1 MPNKWNLSKE
11 FILASQSP
19 QRLKL
24 LNDAGFTPCECIAA
38 NINEDILEEET
49 PKRYVARVSVEKAK
63 FVAKKRPNTCIV
75 SADTVIVVDG
85 KIIRKAPNESIARD
99 NLNLLSGKKHY
110 VLTGFAIILPNG
122 KQINKVISTIVYMKK
137 LTESEKDALIASKE
151 WENVAAYR
159 IEGMLSTFVKSIK
172 GSYPNIVGLPIYEI
186 ANILKDV
193 LK

>member
-24 LNDAGFTPCECIAA
+24 LNDAGFTPIECIVAD
-38 NINEDILEEET
+38 INEDILKNEK
-49 PKRYVARVSVEKAK
+49 PKKYVARVAFEKAK
-63 FVAKKRPNTCIV
+63 FVAKKRPNACIV

-85 KIIRKAPNESIARD
+85 KIIRKAPNESVARD
-99 NLNLLSGKKHY
+99 NLNFLSGKKHY

-137 LTESEKDALIASKE
+137 LTEAEKDALIASKE

-186 ANILKDV
+186 ADILKEV

>member
-24 LNDAGFTPCECIAA
+24 LNDAGFTPYESIAA
-38 NINEDILEEET
+38 NINEDILENEE
-49 PKRYVARVSVEKAK
+49 PKQYVARVAIEKARY
-63 FVAKKRPNTCIV
+63 VAQQKPNICIL
-75 SADTVIVVDG
+75 SADTVIVANG
-85 KIIRKAPNESIARD
+85 KIIRKAANEAIARQ

-186 ANILKDV
+186 ADILKDV

>member
-24 LNDAGFTPCECIAA
+24 LNDAGFTPIECVVA

-49 PKRYVARVSVEKAK
+49 PKRYVARVSIEKAK
-63 FVAKKRPNTCIV
+63 YVAQQKPNICIV
-75 SADTVIVVDG
+75 SADTVIVA
-85 KIIRKAPNESIARD
+85 KRRIIRKAANEAIARQ
-99 NLNLLSGKKHY
+99 NLDLLSGQKHH
-110 VLTGFAIILPNG
+110 VLTGFCVIYPNG
-122 KQINKVISTIVYMKK
+122 KQINKVISSTVYMKK

-186 ANILKDV
+186 ADILKEV